1 MSRCY
6 SLFVRR
12 GMLGFLFLSFSSHV
26 FGLEMG
32 WVHPYF
38 FGIGFN
44 LPSVWL
50 MGWFGSSFMFDLKF
64 TYVGLDNYL

>member
-1 MSRCY
+1 M
-6 SLFVRR
+6 LFVVCSVRYVGISFPEFFFACFWFR
-12 GMLGFLFLSFSSHV
+12 DGLGTSL
-26 FGLEMG
+26 
-32 WVHPYF
+32 F

-50 MGWFGSSFMFDLKF
+50 MGWFGSRFMFDSKF